1 MIEWVENNY
10 QIISV
15 SFGLCAALF
24 IIIRVSVMG
33 LKSLVNYIEH
43 EQRNK
48 WQAEFFDR
56 NHQEIKEMHKD
67 ITMIKEVYA
76 AKNGERLGKKINLD

>member
-1 MIEWVENNY
+1 MIEWVESNF
-10 QIISV
+10 QIITFI
-15 SFGLCAALF
+15 FGLCGALF
-24 IIIRVSVMG
+24 IIIRVSVLG

-56 NHQEIKEMHKD
+56 NHQEIKEMQKD
-67 ITMIKEVYA
+67 INLLKEVYA
-76 AKNGERLGKKINLD
+76 AENGQVIKSD

>member
-1 MIEWVENNY
+1 MIEWVGSNH
-10 QIISV
+10 QIIRV
-15 SFGLCAALF
+15 AFALCGALF

-56 NHQEIKEMHKD
+56 NHQEIKEMQKD
-67 ITMIKEVYA
+67 INLLKQVYA
-76 AKNGERLGKKINLD
+76 AENGQVINSD

>member
-1 MIEWVENNY
+1 MGRKQLSDYKCWALAFVL
-10 QIISV
+10 
-15 SFGLCAALF
+15 LCLLLLG
-24 IIIRVSVMG
+24 VSVMG

-56 NHQEIKEMHKD
+56 NMSKIESIEREIATLKQ
-67 ITMIKEVYA
+67 YLA
-76 AKNGERLGKKINLD
+76 AKNGEVIDKD

>member
-1 MIEWVENNY
+1 MIEWVESNY

-15 SFGLCAALF
+15 GFGLCAALF

-56 NHQEIKEMHKD
+56 NMSKIEGIERELATLKQ
-67 ITMIKEVYA
+67 YLA
-76 AKNGERLGKKINLD
+76 AQNGEVIDNN

>member
-1 MIEWVENNY
+1 MIDWIDSNY

-15 SFGLCAALF
+15 TFGLCAALF
-24 IIIRVSVMG
+24 IILRVSVMG

-56 NHQEIKEMHKD
+56 NHQDLKQLHRDVNKLKQI
-67 ITMIKEVYA
+67 YA
-76 AKNGERLGKKINLD
+76 AKNGDIID

>member
-1 MIEWVENNY
+1 MIEFVENNY

-15 SFGLCAALF
+15 TFGLCAALF
-24 IIIRVSVMG
+24 VILRVSVMG

-56 NHQEIKEMHKD
+56 NHQEIVEMHRD
-67 ITMIKEVYA
+67 INMLKQVYA
-76 AKNGERLGKKINLD
+76 AKNGEVIKRSN